1 MKSAGRFFVLLFFLS
16 AGGSLCAQSGA
27 VKEPQGAFPEARF
40 YGDFGKHLEHD
51 IFRPFFSWEGRMGL
65 DSAVYRGGRHT
76 AFFKTEILTVGG
88 KMTQSRINIVG
99 TSYLLEGRYQ
109 FSILRKN
116 IHLAGGMAHNSSH
129 LTQDLADLVLREI
142 KRGKRIPQI
151 NTGDLNVIF
160 GEIKWQTPL
169 PFKPQIMVRIQP
181 LNFRGLRGGS
191 SFYDLPVYLAFEETL
206 WSGREKMVVVATQH
220 EIGRGGFSDFSARLE
235 LFARNQKEGRF
246 QLLVGGSPGSGLH
259 MSTNYP
265 WYKEGFRVGL
275 RLVFDAH

>member
-1 MKSAGRFFVLLFFLS
+1 MKCVGRFFVLLILLS
-16 AGGSLCAQSGA
+16 AGSFLNAQSG
-27 VKEPQGAFPEARF
+27 VGKETQGVLPGARF

-65 DSAVYRGGRHT
+65 DSAMYRRGRHA

-109 FSILRKN
+109 FSILKN
-116 IHLAGGMAHNSSH
+116 VQLAGGMAHNSSH
-129 LTQDLADLVLREI
+129 LTQDLAELVLREI

-160 GEIKWQTPL
+160 GEIKWQTTL
-169 PFKPQIMVRIQP
+169 PFKPQVMVRIQP

-191 SFYDLPVYLAFEETL
+191 SRYDLPIYLVFEETL
-206 WSGREKMVVVATQH
+206 WGGKEKRVVAATQH
-220 EIGRGGFSDFSARLE
+220 EIGKGGFSDFSVRLE
-235 LFARNQKEGRF
+235 LFARNQKEGRL
-246 QLLVGGSPGSGLH
+246 QLLAGGSPGSGLH